1 MVEERTNLF
10 YWYSQKRARWVLSYS
25 ESPGL
30 FNALLGV
37 QQENV
42 NGSPYWFLTQENLN
56 KNLGFLRAV
65 GYKLHERSPIDESG
79 KARAVAAL
87 SASGTTA
94 SFVVKP
100 APTKVMGSQETPY
113 RISQIT
119 KSLGD
124 AVEQV
129 FGKSYL
135 WVEGEIS
142 GFKRNQNGTCFFTL
156 LETQNSEAKY
166 QIRAQIWSRT
176 WHEICDTFESYE
188 RPYPKDGDKVSV
200 QCEVNYYRQQN
211 SISLQVLQF
220 DLHFGE
226 GEFLRKKR
234 EIIERLKEE
243 GLFYLNKSLPDP
255 ELPFRIAVFSNETA
269 AGYNDFLS
277 GLSESQYPFK
287 LTLFDISL
295 QGKNVE
301 SSFMS
306 AMSELRAI
314 GESKFDYGVI
324 LRGGGAVTDLA
335 WFNNY
340 EIAKVVSH
348 SKLKFIAGIGH
359 KKDSTVL
366 DDMLISAMTPTAA
379 RDFLTDRAK
388 LAEEALDD
396 SESQLIYVCESR
408 LREMRETLKDLS
420 NELTKR
426 STQAFH
432 TEEKGLLVHQNE
444 LTRAVQ
450 TSLEM
455 QERELGRL
463 KETLKL
469 RTLSANDVAQLNLK
483 LAVTNLNNA
492 VKESMTSRSNALL
505 MIMNDVSHDVQTR
518 IHAEEGR
525 LQLRINNIAN
535 QAQSKERSCYQALS
549 ERASALRQVV
559 KARIENKQNELNLF
573 EKVITAQ
580 DPREMMKRGFVCLS
594 GADGRPVTSIDGLN
608 KNDKLK
614 ATLIDGSLDLSILTI
629 RKDHNG

>member
-1 MVEERTNLF
+1 MVEERANLF
-10 YWYSQKRARWVLSYS
+10 YWYSQSRGQWVLSYS

-37 QQENV
+37 HQENV
-42 NGSPYWFLTQENLN
+42 NGRPYWFLTQENLN
-56 KNLGFLRAV
+56 KNLVFLRAV
-65 GYKLHERSPIDESG
+65 GYRLHERSPIDESG
-79 KARAVAAL
+79 EAREVA
-87 SASGTTA
+87 SSSVSMPTA
-94 SFVVKP
+94 RFVVKP
-100 APTKVMGSQETPY
+100 ASTRVPGSQESPY

-142 GFKRNQNGTCFFTL
+142 GFKRTPSGTCFFTL
-156 LETQNSEAKY
+156 LETQNGEAKY
-166 QIRAQIWSRT
+166 QIRAQIWNQT
-176 WHEICDTFESYE
+176 WREICDTFESYE

-200 QCEVNYYRQQN
+200 QCEVNYYRPQN
-211 SISLQVLQF
+211 TISLQVQQF

-269 AGYNDFLS
+269 AGYTDFLS
-277 GLSESQYPFK
+277 GLVESQYPFK
-287 LTLFDISL
+287 LTLFKISL
-295 QGKNVE
+295 QGTNVE
-301 SSFMS
+301 ASFMS
-306 AMSELRAI
+306 AMRELRAI
-314 GESKFDYGVI
+314 GESQFDYGVI

-379 RDFLTDRAK
+379 RDFLTDRAR
-388 LAEEALDD
+388 LAEGALDD
-396 SESQLIYVCESR
+396 LESQLIHACEGH
-408 LREMRETLKDLS
+408 LRELQDALKDLS

-426 STQAFH
+426 STRAFH
-432 TEEKGLLVHQNE
+432 NEETELLRRQNA
-444 LTRAVQ
+444 LTLAVQ
-450 TSLEM
+450 TSFDR
-455 QERELGRL
+455 QARELESL
-463 KETLKL
+463 KKALNI
-469 RTLSANDVAQLNLK
+469 RTLSANNVAELNLK

-492 VKESMTSRSNALL
+492 VKESMRSRSSALL
-505 MIMNDVSHDVQTR
+505 MTMNALKHDVQTQ

-525 LQLRINNIAN
+525 LQLRINDIAN
-535 QAQSKERSCYQALS
+535 MAHSKERSCYQALN
-549 ERASALRQVV
+549 ERADALRQVV
-559 KARIENKQNELNLF
+559 KARIENKQKELALF
-573 EKVITAQ
+573 EKLITAQ
-580 DPREMMKRGFVCLS
+580 DPREIMKRGFVCLS
-594 GADGRPVTSIDGLN
+594 GADGRPVTRVDGLN
-608 KNDKLK
+608 ASDKLK
-614 ATLIDGSLDLSILTI
+614 ATLIDGSLELSILTI
-629 RKDHNG
+629 RKAHNG